1 MEIRELLVNGEE
13 INVRADEVTNANVG
27 MEKVEYLAGI
37 IEKVADVSPLFEK
50 ANKINTTSNSA
61 ITVQGTKL
69 PKFVKTAELQ
79 EYTKKAMT
87 YEEKVLKADKP
98 VLVDFYSDTCIPCK
112 QMAGILGD
120 IEDEHEDTVYI
131 YKVNV
136 NYDKALAEQYKVM
149 SVPTVICFVNGE
161 QKGKV
166 VGLKEQEEVEALFEE
181 YL

>member
-1 MEIRELLVNGEE
+1 MALR
-13 INVRADEVTNANVG
+13 IN
-27 MEKVEYLAGI
+27 
-37 IEKVADVSPLFEK
+37 
-50 ANKINTTSNSA
+50 
-61 ITVQGTKL
+61 
-69 PKFVKTAELQ
+69 AENF
-79 EYTKKAMT
+79 
-87 YEEKVLKADKP
+87 EEKVLKADKP

-120 IEDEHEDTVYI
+120 IEDEHE
-131 YKVNV
+131 
-136 NYDKALAEQYKVM
+136 DKALAEQYKVM